1 MAEMVLGVI
10 KVILT
15 NIPENQRVT
24 IFQGG
29 FDGKLIGTY
38 DNNEFRM
45 LEQISNKFGL
55 GGHLAL
61 TVVVEAIDNGA
72 IYRYDNDDWFK
83 VKDTK
88 GWGK

>member
-1 MAEMVLGVI
+1 MHCFGGYQNDCKKIISKGE
-10 KVILT
+10 
-15 NIPENQRVT
+15 RVT

-38 DNNEFRM
+38 ANDEYES
-45 LEQISNKFGL
+45 LEQISNEFGL
-55 GGHLAL
+55 DGHLAL

>member
-29 FDGKLIGTY
+29 FD
-38 DNNEFRM
+38 
-45 LEQISNKFGL
+45 
-55 GGHLAL
+55 
-61 TVVVEAIDNGA
+61 
-72 IYRYDNDDWFK
+72 DWLK